1 MFNYHTSPKD
11 KLKTKDC
18 SLVQVM
24 LSGYRKPS
32 SQTINS
38 YLNWGIRQ
46 GILFHMDYY
55 RTITRYLFMSK
66 RARAL
71 WLEEIATLL
80 TRPLLK
86 ARTEGVVIHTD
97 TPFAKASVLNLER
110 VAETLKSSGAPDA
123 GLSEFWVMKWVTE
136 MFTSTMYDNVEVQA
150 LARAAF
156 EPGLSV
162 IQFLNKMEEISC
174 RAFVNDLAKILDG
187 KKVLGKL
194 FIENTTKNQEGNSL
208 FSKFESIISF
218 VKDMNKPWLKVCY
231 DDEHAFAAGWSSL
244 VAGEFD
250 ISDYP
255 EIGLVHLNPIPFEVV
270 RGSRL
275 DRHSDTTI
283 YEGQLTPDSYKSLVN
298 RLNELGVL
306 HVREVTPETREREI
320 CQLKQH

>member
-1 MFNYHTSPKD
+1 
-11 KLKTKDC
+11 
-18 SLVQVM
+18 
-24 LSGYRKPS
+24 
-32 SQTINS
+32 
-38 YLNWGIRQ
+38 
-46 GILFHMDYY
+46 MDYY

-71 WLEEIATLL
+71 WLDEIATLL

-97 TPFAKASVLNLER
+97 TPFAKVSVLNLEM
-110 VAETLKSSGAPDA
+110 VAETLKSSGAPDD

-156 EPGLSV
+156 KPGLSV
-162 IQFLNKMEEISC
+162 IPFLNKMEEISC

-231 DDEHAFAAGWSSL
+231 DDEHAFAAGWLSL

-255 EIGLVHLNPIPFEVV
+255 EIGLVHLNSIPFEVV